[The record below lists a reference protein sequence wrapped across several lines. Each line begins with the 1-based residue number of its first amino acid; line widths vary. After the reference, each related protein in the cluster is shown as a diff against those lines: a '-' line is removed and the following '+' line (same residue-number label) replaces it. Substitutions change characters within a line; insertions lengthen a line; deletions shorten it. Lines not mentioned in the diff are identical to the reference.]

1 MHDHDFQNAGTT
13 EGKRIGLWQ
22 LLLLGVSGGLVP
34 CPAAIAVLLA
44 AVAAGRL
51 GQGLT
56 YILMFSLGL
65 AAALIAIG
73 LTVVSAGKL
82 AARFLDAKRFANKD
96 AIASAAIITLIG
108 VVTVLASVRHLI

>member
-1 MHDHDFQNAGTT
+1 M
-13 EGKRIGLWQ
+13 
-22 LLLLGVSGGLVP
+22 LGVSGGLVP

-56 YILMFSLGL
+56 YILLFSLGL
-65 AAALIAIG
+65 AIVLIAVG
-73 LTVVSAGKL
+73 LMVVSAGKV
-82 AARFLDAKRFANKD
+82 AARFLDAKRFARKV

-108 VVTVLASVRHLI
+108 VVTVFASVKHLI